1 MFFSVENGKEMDIV
15 GVVFISNRKKMTT
28 ITLDQTISL
37 KKTHFF
43 DINEL
48 LLEFAKIYKN
58 NEILQLTKAIYD
70 LEKNSKN
77 TYSEYEFKTIK
88 K

>member
-1 MFFSVENGKEMDIV
+1 
-15 GVVFISNRKKMTT
+15 MTT
-28 ITLDQTISL
+28 ITLEQSVAL

-48 LLEFAKIYKN
+48 LLELSSLYKH
-58 NEILQLTKAIYD
+58 NEIIQLTKAIYD
-70 LEKNSKN
+70 LEEDPTN
-77 TYSEYEFKTIK
+77 TYSEYHFKTLK